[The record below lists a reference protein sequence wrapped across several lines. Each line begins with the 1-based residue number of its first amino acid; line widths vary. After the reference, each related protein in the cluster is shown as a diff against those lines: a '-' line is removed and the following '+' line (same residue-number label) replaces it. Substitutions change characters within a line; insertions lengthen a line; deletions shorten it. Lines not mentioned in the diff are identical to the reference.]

1 MSELPTDAELLAYV
15 EEMLP
20 AHRAAAVEQLLR
32 DSSELRER
40 AAELIRQ
47 RDQGGRTVGEIWRRH
62 RLSCPSRS
70 ELSSLV
76 LGVLD
81 PELADYIHF
90 HIEQVG
96 CRVCEANLDDL
107 REAHAALQQSTSQ
120 TTRRDRIFESSAG
133 ILRNRSRRD

>member
-1 MSELPTDAELLAYV
+1 MSDLPTDAELLAFV

-20 AHRAAAVEQLLR
+20 AQRATAVEQQLR
-32 DSSELRER
+32 ESSELRER
-40 AAELIRQ
+40 AAELIRV

-81 PELADYIHF
+81 SELADYIGF

-96 CRVCEANLDDL
+96 CRVCEANLEDL
-107 REAHAALQQSTSQ
+107 QEAHAALQQSAPPASRQ
-120 TTRRDRIFESSAG
+120 ERIFESSAG
-133 ILRNRSRRD
+133 ILRDRSRRD